1 MTHNGVSY
9 EEGSPKLPVHRGS
22 MNGGDGDLDAWETS
36 HGRDYGK
43 YGFAA
48 RRPSATFDG
57 QGGKFA
63 FEASESP
70 EGVDYS
76 AILRKL
82 WRRKLLLIAIVLLG
96 IGGSTAIIARMPAHY
111 VAHAFVAI
119 GDPLG
124 KSRLSYA
131 ANQGSELVSLPDT
144 GTVQTE
150 VEVLKS
156 PQLALEVIRDLKL
169 ENNPEFKPAASPV
182 EQPTT
187 WSTVNEWLFGSQAV
201 SDSRTDGAAE
211 LSQTVDNFLGHLRVT
226 VPNTSRMVD
235 VAFDS
240 SSPHLS
246 MQITNAMVDRYVNKQ
261 LELRLQSAQRTS
273 AWLHDKIT
281 RLQDKVEDAER
292 AVEQFRSQAGLFSAP
307 DRTPLLL
314 KQMTDVSAELATAQ
328 TARAAV
334 EARLSQLRASV
345 QPSGRGSP
353 TSDIVDSPF
362 MRTLDGQQADAEQK
376 LAEAST
382 SLGEKNPGTTG
393 LRERLRNIQV
403 AKRNEGFR
411 VVASLEN
418 DLKVAGM
425 KERDLS
431 DRLGRLQS
439 DIAEMNRSEIK
450 LRALERE
457 AQADRLVLN
466 NFISRFK
473 ETSQEGDISSQ
484 RPDAQIVSY
493 AQLPANPDRPKRG
506 LLLLIAGM
514 ASLIGGAVVVLL
526 VEKADHRLHSLED
539 IEGRLK
545 VTGLGMLPFSKAA
558 QLSPSEA
565 ARYGSSYREAAKA
578 IYSRLFWAG
587 VAPKV
592 TVVTSALPWE
602 GKTTL
607 ALSLAA
613 MAAQS
618 GQRVVLV
625 DADFWKSGAGATL
638 GIRSRAGLAELLEGK
653 AKLADAIVSDVASG
667 ADIILP
673 GTFSRASLLAWIG
686 KLPELLKSLRS
697 QYDVVI
703 IDAPPILA
711 VSEAALLA
719 GHADATVVA
728 IRWASTPWD
737 ATKTALKQLH
747 DAGAAVAGS
756 VLTMV
761 RESEDAKSKYGYTEA
776 SYFSKNLISYR
787 PATGA
792 VTRSAEQQH
801 SGKRTDLPRLTNRS
815 PSPHSSE
822 NDSPRH
828 ALLVLDIPE
837 VFNGSSKRYSPS
849 PEACD
854 RLIAT
859 INGLSQTASRF
870 GIMVLYAH
878 KERASIVAT
887 PLSRF
892 SMKKSNGKRRIR
904 SDRRLKMLSKYTFL
918 KRGGDAFSNG
928 ELDDFLRKKGIAHLF
943 LAGVDRGMSIK
954 QTAHSALDL
963 GYRVTFIQDGIF
975 TAYESRWERV
985 LKIFESAAAFAIRSE
1000 EFAEFAMAVHQS
1012 NEAQPQP
1019 HEGGLTTPLATPA
1032 TP

>member
-1 MTHNGVSY
+1 MTYNGVSHG
-9 EEGSPKLPVHRGS
+9 EDGPNLPEHRGR
-22 MNGGDGDLDAWETS
+22 MNGGDGESDLWQAS
-36 HGRDYGK
+36 HGRDYGN

-48 RRPSATFDG
+48 RRPAATFDG
-57 QGGKFA
+57 QAGNFA
-63 FEASESP
+63 FGASELP
-70 EGVDYS
+70 EGISYS

-82 WRRKLLLIAIVLLG
+82 WRRKFLLISIVLLG
-96 IGGSTAIIARMPAHY
+96 IGIGIAVIARMPAHY

-124 KSRLSYA
+124 KSRLSYS
-131 ANQGSELVSLPDT
+131 ANQGSGLAPLPDS

-169 ENNPEFKPAASPV
+169 ENNPEFKPAAPA
-182 EQPTT
+182 EQPTA
-187 WSTVNEWLFGSQAV
+187 WSRVNEWLFGSQAAA
-201 SDSRTDGAAE
+201 DPRTDGAAE
-211 LSQTVDNFLGHLRVT
+211 LSQTVDNFLGRLRVSVT
-226 VPNTSRMVD
+226 NPSRMVD

-246 MQITNAMVDRYVNKQ
+246 MQIANAMVDRYVNKQ
-261 LELRLQSAQRTS
+261 LESRLESAQRTS
-273 AWLHDKIT
+273 AWLHDKVT
-281 RLQDKVEDAER
+281 RLQVKVEDAER

-334 EARLSQLRASV
+334 EARLSQLRAS
-345 QPSGRGSP
+345 PSGRGSP
-353 TSDIVDSPF
+353 TSDLVDSPF

-403 AKRNEGFR
+403 AKRNEGLR

-418 DLKVAGM
+418 DLKVARM

-431 DRLGRLQS
+431 DRLGRLQT

-484 RPDAQIVSY
+484 RPDAQIISY
-493 AQLPANPDRPKRG
+493 AQLPVNPDRPKRG
-506 LLLLIAGM
+506 LLLLMAGM
-514 ASLIGGAVVVLL
+514 ASLIGGALVVLM
-526 VEKADHRLHSLED
+526 VEKADRRLRSLEE

-545 VTGLGMLPFSKAA
+545 VTGLGILPFSKAA

-592 TVVTSALPWE
+592 TMVTSALPGE

-618 GQRVVLV
+618 GQRALLV
-625 DADFWKSGAGATL
+625 DADFWKSGAGAAL

-653 AKLADAIVSDVASG
+653 AKLTDAIMSDVASG

-673 GTFSRASLLAWIG
+673 GTFSRASLLAWMG

-703 IDAPPILA
+703 VDAPPILA
-711 VSEAALLA
+711 ASEAALLA
-719 GHADATVVA
+719 GRADATVVA
-728 IRWASTPWD
+728 IRWASTPCD
-737 ATKTALKQLH
+737 ATEAALKQLR

-761 RESEDAKSKYGYTEA
+761 SEGQEEKYGYTEA
-776 SYFSKNLISYR
+776 AYYSKNLVSYR
-787 PATGA
+787 PASGA
-792 VTRSAEQQH
+792 VTRSTEQKH
-801 SGKRTDLPRLTNRS
+801 SGKRS
-815 PSPHSSE
+815 PSSHSSE
-822 NDSPRH
+822 NGSPRH
-828 ALLVLDIPE
+828 ALLVLDIPDIL
-837 VFNGSSKRYSPS
+837 NGSSKRNSPS
-849 PEACD
+849 PESCD

-859 INGLSQTASRF
+859 INGLSQAASKS

-878 KERASIVAT
+878 KERASTVAT

-892 SMKKSNGKRRIR
+892 PIKKSNGKTAMRIP
-904 SDRRLKMLSKYTFL
+904 SDKRLKMVSKYTFI
-918 KRGGDAFSNG
+918 KRGEDAFSNG
-928 ELDDFLRKKGIAHLF
+928 ELDDFLRKKGVAHLF
-943 LAGVDRGMSIK
+943 LAGVDSAMSIK
-954 QTAHSALDL
+954 ETAHSALDL
-963 GYRVTFIQDGIF
+963 GYRVTFIQDAIF

-985 LKIFESAAAFAIRSE
+985 RKTFESAAAFAIRSE
-1000 EFAEFAMAVHQS
+1000 EFAEFAMAVHQA
-1012 NEAQPQP
+1012 NETQRRP
-1019 HEGGLTTPLATPA
+1019 HEGGLSTSLATPA

>member
-1 MTHNGVSY
+1 MTYNGVSH
-9 EEGSPKLPVHRGS
+9 EEGSPNLPGHRGRT
-22 MNGGDGDLDAWETS
+22 NGGDGDLEAWEAS
-36 HGRDYGK
+36 HGRYYGK
-43 YGFAA
+43 HGFAA
-48 RRPSATFDG
+48 RRPGAPFDG
-57 QGGKFA
+57 QGGNFA
-63 FEASESP
+63 FATSESP
-70 EGVDYS
+70 EGVNYS

-82 WRRKLLLIAIVLLG
+82 WRRKFLLIAIVVLG
-96 IGGSTAIIARMPAHY
+96 IGGGTAIIARMPAHY

-124 KSRLSYA
+124 KSRLSYG
-131 ANQGSELVSLPDT
+131 ANQGSGLAPLPDT

-169 ENNPEFKPAASPV
+169 ENNPEFKPAAPA
-182 EQPTT
+182 EGPTA
-187 WSTVNEWLFGSQAV
+187 WSRLNEWLFGSQGV
-201 SDSRTDGAAE
+201 PDPQIGGAGE
-211 LSQTVDNFLGHLRVT
+211 LSQIVDNFLGHVRVSIA
-226 VPNTSRMVD
+226 NSSRVVD
-235 VAFDS
+235 IAVDS

-246 MQITNAMVDRYVNKQ
+246 MQIANAMVDRYVNNQ
-261 LELRLQSAQRTS
+261 LESRLQSAQRTS
-273 AWLHDKIT
+273 AWLHDKVT
-281 RLQDKVEDAER
+281 RLQDKVLDAER
-292 AVEQFRSQAGLFSAP
+292 AVEQFRSQAGLFSTP

-314 KQMTDVSAELATAQ
+314 KQMTDVTAEFATAQ
-328 TARAAV
+328 TARAAI
-334 EARLSQLRASV
+334 EARLSQLRAPG
-345 QPSGRGSP
+345 QTGGRGSP

-382 SLGEKNPGTTG
+382 SLGEKNPALAG

-411 VVASLEN
+411 AVASLEH
-418 DLKVAGM
+418 DLRVARM

-431 DRLGRLQS
+431 DRLGRLQN

-466 NFISRFK
+466 NFIGRFK

-484 RPDAQIVSY
+484 RPDVQIVSY
-493 AQLPANPDRPKRG
+493 AQLPASPDRPKRG

-514 ASLIGGAVVVLL
+514 ASLIGGALVVLL
-526 VEKADHRLHSLED
+526 VEKADRRLHSLEE
-539 IEGRLK
+539 IEERLK

-578 IYSRLFWAG
+578 TYARLFWAR

-592 TVVTSALPWE
+592 TMVASALPGE

-625 DADFWKSGAGATL
+625 DADFWKGGAAAAMGFRSG
-638 GIRSRAGLAELLEGK
+638 AGLAELLEGK
-653 AKLADAIVSDVASG
+653 AKLSDVVMTDVASG

-686 KLPELLKSLRS
+686 KLPELLKSLRN
-697 QYDVVI
+697 QYDVI
-703 IDAPPILA
+703 IVDAPPILA

-719 GHADATVVA
+719 GHADATVIA
-728 IRWASTPWD
+728 IRWASTRCD
-737 ATKTALKQLH
+737 AVKSALKQLR

-761 RESEDAKSKYGYTEA
+761 SESQDAKYGYTEA
-776 SYFSKNLISYR
+776 AYSSKYFSKSLVSYR
-787 PATGA
+787 PANEA
-792 VTRSAEQQH
+792 VTRSAEVQH
-801 SGKRTDLPRLTNRS
+801 SGKRNRS
-815 PSPHSSE
+815 PFPHSSE
-822 NDSPRH
+822 HGSPRH
-828 ALLVLDIPE
+828 ALLVLDLPE
-837 VFNGSSKRYSPS
+837 VFNGSLKRHSPS

-859 INGLSQTASRF
+859 INRLSQVASKS

-892 SMKKSNGKRRIR
+892 SMTKSNGKRRMR
-904 SDRRLKMLSKYTFL
+904 FDRRLKMVSKYTFN
-918 KRGGDAFSNG
+918 KRGEDAFANR
-928 ELDDFLRKKGIAHLF
+928 ELDDFLRKKGVAHVF
-943 LAGVDRGMSIK
+943 LAGVDSAMSIK
-954 QTAHSALDL
+954 QTAHSALDM

-985 LKIFESAAAFAIRSE
+985 QKIFESAAAFAIRSE
-1000 EFAEFAMAVHQS
+1000 EFAEFAMAVHQA
-1012 NEAQPQP
+1012 NETKRRP
-1019 HEGGLTTPLATPA
+1019 HEGGLPTPLATPA
-1032 TP
+1032 TSS

>member
-1 MTHNGVSY
+1 MTDNGVSR
-9 EEGSPKLPVHRGS
+9 EDGGPNLPAPRGGMHEG
-22 MNGGDGDLDAWETS
+22 
-36 HGRDYGK
+36 
-43 YGFAA
+43 AA
-48 RRPSATFDG
+48 SRRPTATFDG
-57 QGGKFA
+57 RGGNSA

-70 EGVDYS
+70 DLVNYS
-76 AILRKL
+76 AVLRKL
-82 WRRKLLLIAIVLLG
+82 WRRKFLLVAIAVLG
-96 IGGSTAIIARMPAHY
+96 IGGATAIIARMPAHY

-124 KSRLSYA
+124 KSRLSYG
-131 ANQGSELVSLPDT
+131 ANQASGLVPLPDS

-150 VEVLKS
+150 VEVLRS

-169 ENNPEFKPAASPV
+169 ENNPEFNAAAALAAAPV
-182 EQPTT
+182 EQPGA
-187 WSTVNEWLFGSQAV
+187 WARVKEWLFGSQAA
-201 SDSRTDGAAE
+201 SDPQADAAAE
-211 LSQTVDNFLGHLRVT
+211 LSQTVDNFLGRLRISIKD
-226 VPNTSRMVD
+226 NSRMVD

-246 MQITNAMVDRYVNKQ
+246 MQIANSLVDRYLNKQ

-334 EARLSQLRASV
+334 EARLSQLRASG

-353 TSDIVDSPF
+353 TNDIVDSPF
-362 MRTLDGQQADAEQK
+362 MRTLDGQQADVEQK

-382 SLGEKNPGTTG
+382 SLGEKNPATTG

-411 VVASLEN
+411 VVASLEH
-418 DLKVAGM
+418 DLKVARM

-431 DRLGRLQS
+431 DRIGRLQS

-514 ASLIGGAVVVLL
+514 ASLIGGALVVLM
-526 VEKADHRLHSLED
+526 VEKADRRLHSLEEV
-539 IEGRLK
+539 EGRLK

-578 IYSRLFWAG
+578 TYSRLFWAG

-592 TVVTSALPWE
+592 TVVTSALPGE

-618 GQRVVLV
+618 GQRVVLI
-625 DADFWKSGAGATL
+625 DADFWKSGAGSAL

-653 AKLADAIVSDVASG
+653 AKLADAIISDVASG

-703 IDAPPILA
+703 VDAPPVLA

-719 GHADATVVA
+719 GHADATVMA

-737 ATKTALKQLH
+737 ATKTALKQLR

-761 RESEDAKSKYGYTEA
+761 SESQDAKYGYTEA
-776 SYFSKNLISYR
+776 AYFSKNLVSYR
-787 PATGA
+787 PTNGA
-792 VTRSAEQQH
+792 VTRSAELRH
-801 SGKRTDLPRLTNRS
+801 SGKRS

-822 NDSPRH
+822 NGSPRH

-854 RLIAT
+854 RLMAT
-859 INGLSQTASRF
+859 INGLSQAASRF

-878 KERASIVAT
+878 QERASTVAT

-892 SMKKSNGKRRIR
+892 PMKKSNGKRATRIR
-904 SDRRLKMLSKYTFL
+904 SYKRLKMVSKYTFT
-918 KRGGDAFSNG
+918 KRGEDAFSNG

-943 LAGVDRGMSIK
+943 LAGVDSAMSIK
-954 QTAHSALDL
+954 ETAHSALDL
-963 GYRVTFIQDGIF
+963 GYRVTFIQDAIF

-985 LKIFESAAAFAIRSE
+985 RKTFESAAAFAIRSE
-1000 EFAEFAMAVHQS
+1000 EFAEFAMAVHQA
-1012 NEAQPQP
+1012 NEAQRRP
-1019 HEGGLTTPLATPA
+1019 HEAGLTTPLVTPA
-1032 TP
+1032 TL

>member
-1 MTHNGVSY
+1 MTYNGVSH
-9 EEGSPKLPVHRGS
+9 EDGPDLPGHRGRT
-22 MNGGDGDLDAWETS
+22 NGGDGDLETWEAS
-36 HGRDYGK
+36 HVRDYGK

-48 RRPSATFDG
+48 RRPAATFDG

-82 WRRKLLLIAIVLLG
+82 WRRKFLLIAIVLLG

-131 ANQGSELVSLPDT
+131 ANHGSELVSLPDT

-187 WSTVNEWLFGSQAV
+187 WSRVNEWLFGSQAA

-246 MQITNAMVDRYVNKQ
+246 MQIANAMVDRYVNKQ

-418 DLKVAGM
+418 DLKVARM

-450 LRALERE
+450 FRALERE

-514 ASLIGGAVVVLL
+514 ASLIGGAFVVLL
-526 VEKADHRLHSLED
+526 VEKADRRLHSLED
-539 IEGRLK
+539 VEGRLK

-578 IYSRLFWAG
+578 TYSRLFWAG

-625 DADFWKSGAGATL
+625 DADFWKSGAGAAL

-653 AKLADAIVSDVASG
+653 AKLDDAIVSDVASG

-703 IDAPPILA
+703 VDAPPILA

-737 ATKTALKQLH
+737 ATKTALKQLR

-761 RESEDAKSKYGYTEA
+761 SESQDTKYGYTEA
-776 SYFSKNLISYR
+776 AYFSKNLVSYR
-787 PATGA
+787 PASGA
-792 VTRSAEQQH
+792 VTRSAELQH
-801 SGKRTDLPRLTNRS
+801 SGRRS
-815 PSPHSSE
+815 PSPRLSE
-822 NDSPRH
+822 NGSPRH
-828 ALLVLDIPE
+828 ALLVLDMPE
-837 VFNGSSKRYSPS
+837 VLNGSSKRYSPS

-859 INGLSQTASRF
+859 INGLSQAASRF
-870 GIMVLYAH
+870 GIVVLYAH
-878 KERASIVAT
+878 QGRASTVAT

-892 SMKKSNGKRRIR
+892 PMRKSSGKRAMRTR
-904 SDRRLKMLSKYTFL
+904 SDRRLKMVSKYTFI
-918 KRGGDAFSNG
+918 KRGEDAFSNG
-928 ELDDFLRKKGIAHLF
+928 ELDDFLRKKGVAHLF
-943 LAGVDRGMSIK
+943 LAGVDSAMSIK
-954 QTAHSALDL
+954 ETAHSALDL
-963 GYRVTFIQDGIF
+963 GYRVTFIQDAIF
-975 TAYESRWERV
+975 TVYESRWERV
-985 LKIFESAAAFAIRSE
+985 RKTFESAAAFAIRSE
-1000 EFAEFAMAVHQS
+1000 EFAEFAMAVHQA
-1012 NEAQPQP
+1012 NEAQPRP

>member
-1 MTHNGVSY
+1 MTYNGVSH
-9 EEGSPKLPVHRGS
+9 EEGGPDLPGPRGRT
-22 MNGGDGDLDAWETS
+22 NGGDGDLDTWEAS

-48 RRPSATFDG
+48 QRPAATLDE
-57 QGGKFA
+57 QRGKFA
-63 FEASESP
+63 FEAGESP
-70 EGVDYS
+70 EGVSYS

-82 WRRKLLLIAIVLLG
+82 WRRKFLLISIVLLG
-96 IGGSTAIIARMPAHY
+96 IGGGTAIIARMPAHY

-124 KSRLSYA
+124 KSRLSYS
-131 ANQGSELVSLPDT
+131 ANQGSGLAPLPDP

-169 ENNPEFKPAASPV
+169 ENNPEFKPTAPA
-182 EQPTT
+182 EQPTA
-187 WSTVNEWLFGSQAV
+187 WSRVNEWLFGSQAA
-201 SDSRTDGAAE
+201 SDPRTDGAAE
-211 LSQTVDNFLGHLRVT
+211 LSQTVDNFLGHVRVSVT
-226 VPNTSRMVD
+226 NSSRMVD

-246 MQITNAMVDRYVNKQ
+246 MQIANAMVDRYVNKQ
-261 LELRLQSAQRTS
+261 LESRLESAQRTS

-334 EARLSQLRASV
+334 EARLSQLRASG
-345 QPSGRGSP
+345 QPGGRGSP

-403 AKRNEGFR
+403 AKRNEGIR

-418 DLKVAGM
+418 DLKVAHM

-431 DRLGRLQS
+431 DRLGRLRG

-514 ASLIGGAVVVLL
+514 ASLIGGALVVLM
-526 VEKADHRLHSLED
+526 VEKADRRLHSLED
-539 IEGRLK
+539 VEGRLK

-578 IYSRLFWAG
+578 TYSRLFWAG

-592 TVVTSALPWE
+592 TVVTSALPGE

-625 DADFWKSGAGATL
+625 DADFWKSGAGAAL

-653 AKLADAIVSDVASG
+653 AKLADAIMSDVASG

-703 IDAPPILA
+703 VDAPPVLA

-719 GHADATVVA
+719 GHADATVIA

-737 ATKTALKQLH
+737 ATKTALKQLR

-761 RESEDAKSKYGYTEA
+761 SESQDAKYGYTEA
-776 SYFSKNLISYR
+776 AYFSKNLVSYR
-787 PATGA
+787 PTNGA
-792 VTRSAEQQH
+792 VTRSAELQQ
-801 SGKRTDLPRLTNRS
+801 SGKRS

-822 NDSPRH
+822 NGSPRH

-837 VFNGSSKRYSPS
+837 VFNGSSKRHSPS

-854 RLIAT
+854 RLIGT
-859 INGLSQTASRF
+859 INGLSQAASKS

-878 KERASIVAT
+878 KERASTVAT

-892 SMKKSNGKRRIR
+892 PMKKPAMRIR
-904 SDRRLKMLSKYTFL
+904 SDKRLKMVSKYTFI
-918 KRGGDAFSNG
+918 KRGEDAFSNG
-928 ELDDFLRKKGIAHLF
+928 ELDDFLRKKGVAHLF
-943 LAGVDRGMSIK
+943 LAGVDSAMSIK
-954 QTAHSALDL
+954 ETAHSALDL
-963 GYRVTFIQDGIF
+963 GYRVTFIQDAIF
-975 TAYESRWERV
+975 SAYESRWERV
-985 LKIFESAAAFAIRSE
+985 RKTFEAAAAFAIRSE
-1000 EFAEFAMAVHQS
+1000 EFAEFAMAVHQV
-1012 NEAQPQP
+1012 NETQRRL
-1019 HEGGLTTPLATPA
+1019 HERGLPAPLTTPA

>member
-1 MTHNGVSY
+1 MRFEMTDNGVSR
-9 EEGSPKLPVHRGS
+9 EDGGPDLPRPRGGMHEGAGS
-22 MNGGDGDLDAWETS
+22 LDTWDAS
-36 HGRDYGK
+36 RGRDYGK
-43 YGFAA
+43 YDSAG
-48 RRPSATFDG
+48 RRPAATFDRR
-57 QGGKFA
+57 GGNFA

-70 EGVDYS
+70 EGVNYS

-82 WRRKLLLIAIVLLG
+82 WRRKFLLISIVLLG
-96 IGGSTAIIARMPAHY
+96 IGGGTAIIARMPAHY

-124 KSRLSYA
+124 KSRLSYS
-131 ANQGSELVSLPDT
+131 ANQGSELASLPDT

-169 ENNPEFKPAASPV
+169 ENNPEFKPAASPA
-182 EQPTT
+182 EQPTA
-187 WSTVNEWLFGSQAV
+187 WSRIKAWLFGSQAA
-201 SDSRTDGAAE
+201 SDPRTDGAAE

-226 VPNTSRMVD
+226 VANTSRMVD

-246 MQITNAMVDRYVNKQ
+246 MQIANAMVDRYVHKQ

-307 DRTPLLL
+307 DRTPLHL
-314 KQMTDVSAELATAQ
+314 KQMTDVSAELANAQ
-328 TARAAV
+328 TARAAI
-334 EARLSQLRASV
+334 EARLSQLRASG

-382 SLGEKNPGTTG
+382 SLGEKNSGLTG

-411 VVASLEN
+411 VVAPLEQ
-418 DLKVAGM
+418 DLKVARM

-431 DRLGRLQS
+431 DRLVHLQS

-466 NFISRFK
+466 NFIGRFK

-493 AQLPANPDRPKRG
+493 AQLPASPDRPKRG
-506 LLLLIAGM
+506 LLLLITGM
-514 ASLIGGAVVVLL
+514 ASLIGGALVVLL
-526 VEKADHRLHSLED
+526 VEKADRRLHSLEEV
-539 IEGRLK
+539 EGRLK

-558 QLSPSEA
+558 QLSPSES
-565 ARYGSSYREAAKA
+565 ARYGSSYREAVKA
-578 IYSRLFWAG
+578 TYSRLFWAG

-592 TVVTSALPWE
+592 TVVTSALPGE

-618 GQRVVLV
+618 GQRVLLV
-625 DADFWKSGAGATL
+625 DADFWKSGAGSAL

-653 AKLADAIVSDVASG
+653 AKLADAIMSDVASG

-673 GTFSRASLLAWIG
+673 GTFSRASLVAWIG

-703 IDAPPILA
+703 VDAPPVLA

-719 GHADATVVA
+719 GHADATVMA

-737 ATKTALKQLH
+737 ATKTALKQLR

-761 RESEDAKSKYGYTEA
+761 SESQDAKYGYTEA
-776 SYFSKNLISYR
+776 AYFSKNLVSYR
-787 PATGA
+787 PTSGA
-792 VTRSAEQQH
+792 VTRSAEPQH
-801 SGKRTDLPRLTNRS
+801 SGKRS

-822 NDSPRH
+822 NGSPRH

-837 VFNGSSKRYSPS
+837 VLNGSSKRYSPS

-859 INGLSQTASRF
+859 INGLSQAASKF

-878 KERASIVAT
+878 QERASIVAG

-892 SMKKSNGKRRIR
+892 PMRKSNGKRKVR
-904 SDRRLKMLSKYTFL
+904 SDRRLKMVSKYTFI
-918 KRGGDAFSNG
+918 KRGEDAFSNR
-928 ELDDFLRKKGIAHLF
+928 ELDDFLRKKGVAHLF
-943 LAGVDRGMSIK
+943 LAGVDSAMSIK
-954 QTAHSALDL
+954 ETAHSALDL

-975 TAYESRWERV
+975 TAYESRWERL
-985 LKIFESAAAFAIRSE
+985 LKTFESAAAFAIRSQ
-1000 EFAEFAMAVHQS
+1000 EFAEFAMAVHQA
-1012 NEAQPQP
+1012 NETQRRS
-1019 HEGGLTTPLATPA
+1019 HERDLATRLV
-1032 TP
+1032 TPFTR

>member
-1 MTHNGVSY
+1 MTYNGVSH
-9 EEGSPKLPVHRGS
+9 EEGSPNLPGHRGR
-22 MNGGDGDLDAWETS
+22 MNGGDGDLDTWEAS

-43 YGFAA
+43 HGFAA
-48 RRPSATFDG
+48 RRPAATFDG
-57 QGGKFA
+57 RGGNSA
-63 FEASESP
+63 FGSSESS
-70 EGVDYS
+70 EVVNYS

-82 WRRKLLLIAIVLLG
+82 WRRKFLLISIAVLG
-96 IGGSTAIIARMPAHY
+96 IGGATAIIARMPAHY

-124 KSRLSYA
+124 KSRLSYG
-131 ANQGSELVSLPDT
+131 ANQGSGPASLPDA

-169 ENNPEFKPAASPV
+169 ENNPDFKPAASPT
-182 EQPTT
+182 EQPTD
-187 WSTVNEWLFGSQAV
+187 WSRVKEWLFGSQAV
-201 SDSRTDGAAE
+201 SDPQTDGAAE
-211 LSQTVDNFLGHLRVT
+211 LSQIVDNFLGHLRVSIT
-226 VPNTSRMVD
+226 NNSRMVD

-246 MQITNAMVDRYVNKQ
+246 MQIANAMVDRYVNKQ

-314 KQMTDVSAELATAQ
+314 KQMTDASAELANAQ
-328 TARAAV
+328 TARAAI
-334 EARLSQLRASV
+334 EARLSQLRASG
-345 QPSGRGSP
+345 QPGGRGSP

-382 SLGEKNPGTTG
+382 SLGEKNPATTG

-411 VVASLEN
+411 VVASLEH
-418 DLKVAGM
+418 DLKVARM

-493 AQLPANPDRPKRG
+493 AQLPVNPDRPKRG
-506 LLLLIAGM
+506 LLILIAGM
-514 ASLIGGAVVVLL
+514 ASLIGGSLVVLL
-526 VEKADHRLHSLED
+526 VEKADRRLHSLDEV
-539 IEGRLK
+539 EGRLK
-545 VTGLGMLPFSKAA
+545 VAGLGMLPFSKAA

-578 IYSRLFWAG
+578 TYSRLFWTRM
-587 VAPKV
+587 APKV
-592 TVVTSALPWE
+592 TVVTSALPAE

-618 GQRVVLV
+618 GQRVVFV
-625 DADFWKSGAGATL
+625 DADFWKSGAGAAL

-653 AKLADAIVSDVASG
+653 AKLADTIMSDVASG

-703 IDAPPILA
+703 VDAPPVLA

-719 GHADATVVA
+719 GHADATVMAV
-728 IRWASTPWD
+728 RWASTPWD
-737 ATKTALKQLH
+737 ATKTALKQLY
-747 DAGAAVAGS
+747 DAGAAVSGA

-761 RESEDAKSKYGYTEA
+761 CESQDTKYGYAEA
-776 SYFSKNLISYR
+776 AYLSKNFVSYR
-787 PATGA
+787 PATET
-792 VTRSAEQQH
+792 VPRPAELQR
-801 SGKRTDLPRLTNRS
+801 SGKRTGLPRLSNRS

-822 NDSPRH
+822 NGSPRH

-837 VFNGSSKRYSPS
+837 VFNVSSKRYSPP

-859 INGLSQTASRF
+859 INRLSQVASKS

-878 KERASIVAT
+878 QERASIVAT

-892 SMKKSNGKRRIR
+892 PMKKSNGKRAMRVR
-904 SDRRLKMLSKYTFL
+904 SDKRLKMLSKYTFV
-918 KRGGDAFSNG
+918 KRGEDAFSNG
-928 ELDDFLRKKGIAHLF
+928 ELDDFLRKKGVAHLF
-943 LAGVDRGMSIK
+943 LAGVDSAMSIK
-954 QTAHSALDL
+954 ETAHSALDL

-985 LKIFESAAAFAIRSE
+985 LKNFESAAAFAIRSE
-1000 EFAEFAMAVHQS
+1000 EFAEFAMAVHQA
-1012 NEAQPQP
+1012 NEPQRRP
-1019 HEGGLTTPLATPA
+1019 HEGGLTTPLVTPA